1 MSRFT
6 IIVPVI
12 LKYYHPS
19 LGTVIPKLKE
29 EVMAGKHK
37 RNNNHA

>member
-12 LKYYHPS
+12 LKYYPS
-19 LGTVIPKLKE
+19 LSTGILKPKE
-29 EVMAGKHK
+29 EVMAGSHK
-37 RNNNHA
+37 RENNHA